1 MILYRFGNNYDCG
14 AGQLS
19 PDDRVALKT
28 IPSNKMSHE
37 WRWVKCKKSVP
48 CSTTPFTLRS
58 LALEWEGVRVSNRDG
73 ASEPEREG
81 GGRYVMHW
89 ITTSV
94 CLGDGH
100 FCYTCRAPGF
110 NSTSKRQIKV
120 SA

>member
-1 MILYRFGNNYDCG
+1 MILRRFGNNYDCG

-37 WRWVKCKKSVP
+37 RRWVKCKKSVP

-81 GGRYVMHW
+81 GRREVCHALDYNQCVFGR
-89 ITTSV
+89 
-94 CLGDGH
+94 
-100 FCYTCRAPGF
+100 RALLQHLQGAGLQLNPLKG
-110 NSTSKRQIKV
+110 R
-120 SA
+120 